1 MNLIHAV
8 IDAFVHRLH
17 ASIYIDLTCQLLR
30 LVFTCVAL
38 ELRDSSSDFFS
49 VMNLEDCTAST
60 RSFSST
66 KLELP
71 ACNLIMVSL
80 AILHAYDI
88 QTKRAQI
95 LDVTVQALPLAVT
108 LLCFQFLNDFVQC
121 QVMIFVCLFEQNLHQ
136 VHDF

>member
-30 LVFTCVAL
+30 LVFACIAL
-38 ELRDSSSDFFS
+38 ELRDQLVGFLLCDESGGLHRIYEKLQLD
-49 VMNLEDCTAST
+49 
-60 RSFSST
+60 

-71 ACNLIMVSL
+71 ACNLIMVGL

-88 QTKRAQI
+88 QTKRTQI
-95 LDVTVQALPLAVT
+95 LDVTVQALPLCCDIV
-108 LLCFQFLNDFVQC
+108 CFQFLNDFIQC

-136 VHDF
+136 IHDF